1 MVSHHGG
8 GAKGKAGT
16 CKVSRDLGLEQAC
29 LSRCHLLNM
38 ANSEV
43 CLDAVGAK
51 GLTLFIENRK
61 DMDMG
66 GGREPGERQVSLSP
80 PSRTPASLS
89 PSPAPPPPP
98 GALRPHACILHHA
111 WFFLSGRCE
120 YISHSTPRI
129 ECQGRPISL
138 REGGRTARS
147 LSAGRK
153 WNPARSAHL
162 AKVTQLG
169 CREVQPPPGGQMCT
183 STASAKMAG
192 LSFAFCVCTEL
203 KASSFAGSLPGSG
216 LLRIWRR
223 PASPLAL
230 N

>member
-66 GGREPGERQVSLSP
+66 GGEGTRGTSGITVTTITNSCIIVTIACTSSPTWSP
-80 PSRTPASLS
+80 PPTCMHP
-89 PSPAPPPPP
+89 
-98 GALRPHACILHHA
+98 
-111 WFFLSGRCE
+111 
-120 YISHSTPRI
+120 TPR
-129 ECQGRPISL
+129 L
-138 REGGRTARS
+138 
-147 LSAGRK
+147 
-153 WNPARSAHL
+153 
-162 AKVTQLG
+162 V
-169 CREVQPPPGGQMCT
+169 
-183 STASAKMAG
+183 
-192 LSFAFCVCTEL
+192 
-203 KASSFAGSLPGSG
+203 LPLWSV
-216 LLRIWRR
+216 
-223 PASPLAL
+223 
-230 N
+230 